1 MVRTPDDALEAHSDV
16 LILPD
21 CCAAASSV
29 AEPGSGV
36 MELIAACRFGT
47 EASGVGQLSFH
58 EKPHRRTRFL
68 ADSSPLL
75 AGSLQTN
82 VLARIKH
89 WKPRFRPRG
98 DYECRKSPIYLVLT
112 NSEMEWSIELA
123 QLELFPPP
131 PISRPLLPRRLFLSR
146 LSIPSP
152 PPRAYRSWQAFARA
166 ISRMCYTRLA
176 FKNFVGRHF
185 IPEQTFQHMMSIF
198 IAVLRAL
205 KLTFYIAM
213 KLPKPS
219 KAAERGF
226 LPSRSYLRKSIWSSM
241 LYKMI
246 SRSRVELWT
255 RNCHKICNL
264 FDTYL
269 QGMI

>member
-1 MVRTPDDALEAHSDV
+1 MSW
-16 LILPD
+16 
-21 CCAAASSV
+21 
-29 AEPGSGV
+29 
-36 MELIAACRFGT
+36 
-47 EASGVGQLSFH
+47 
-58 EKPHRRTRFL
+58 HRWNF
-68 ADSSPLL
+68 S
-75 AGSLQTN
+75 
-82 VLARIKH
+82 
-89 WKPRFRPRG
+89 
-98 DYECRKSPIYLVLT
+98 Y
-112 NSEMEWSIELA
+112 
-123 QLELFPPP
+123 PPP

-152 PPRAYRSWQAFARA
+152 PPTSIPKLASIREGNLQDVLYEARV
-166 ISRMCYTRLA
+166 
-176 FKNFVGRHF
+176 KNFVGRHF
-185 IPEQTFQHMMSIF
+185 IPEQAFQHMMSIF

-213 KLPKPS
+213 ELPKPS

-255 RNCHKICNL
+255 RDCHKICNP